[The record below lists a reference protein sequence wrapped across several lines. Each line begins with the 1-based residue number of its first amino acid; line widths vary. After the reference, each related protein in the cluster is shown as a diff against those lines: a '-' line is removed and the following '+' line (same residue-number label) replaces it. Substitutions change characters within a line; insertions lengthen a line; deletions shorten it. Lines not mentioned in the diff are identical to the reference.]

1 MKKEDLI
8 GTWKL
13 VSYTLITEEGSVIY
27 PLGKDCK
34 AYLIYTEDGHV
45 SAQMSAVGRKPY
57 ASGDLHEGTLAEMAE
72 AAHTYMAYCGTYTL
86 MLEDSKVMH
95 NIEISMNPC
104 WENQSQERILDYD
117 GKFLS
122 ISADINNAR
131 LIWEKTS

>member
-13 VSYTLITEEGSVIY
+13 VSYTLKDDNGITTY
-27 PLGKDCK
+27 PLGKDCI

-45 SAQMSAVGRKPY
+45 SAQMSATGRKPY
-57 ASGDLHEGTLAEMAE
+57 SSGDLHEGSLEEMAE

-86 MLEDSKVMH
+86 ILEESKVIH
-95 NIEISMNPC
+95 NIKISMNPC

-117 GKFLS
+117 GKYLS
-122 ISADINNAR
+122 ITATVNNAK
-131 LIWEKTS
+131 LVWKKK